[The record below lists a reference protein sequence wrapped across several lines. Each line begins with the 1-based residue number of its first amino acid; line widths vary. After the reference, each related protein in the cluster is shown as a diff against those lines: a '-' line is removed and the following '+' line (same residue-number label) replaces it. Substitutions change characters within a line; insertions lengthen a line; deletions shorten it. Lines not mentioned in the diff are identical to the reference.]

1 VGVRT
6 IFTGIDHAVLVSL
19 LCNVTTM
26 TNMIS
31 ISINACVDADSP
43 AARAILLA
51 LGAAYSA
58 APATAPATATAT
70 IPATA
75 PAIAT
80 ATIPATVAEPVVTV
94 VARVKSKPTPPV
106 APVAPV
112 VPEPPQQ
119 ETVVAAVVTEADL
132 RAAMKMTIDAVGYTA
147 VEQVFQKIGAKKMSD
162 IRSSGYSSA
171 IAALAKAR
179 EVAQ

>member
-1 VGVRT
+1 MGVRT

-58 APATAPATATAT
+58 APATATAT

>member
-1 VGVRT
+1 
-6 IFTGIDHAVLVSL
+6 
-19 LCNVTTM
+19 
-26 TNMIS
+26 
-31 ISINACVDADSP
+31 
-43 AARAILLA
+43 
-51 LGAAYSA
+51 
-58 APATAPATATAT
+58 
-70 IPATA
+70 
-75 PAIAT
+75 
-80 ATIPATVAEPVVTV
+80 VTV
-94 VARVKSKPTPPV
+94 VARVKSKPTSV

-112 VPEPPQQ
+112 APEPPQQ

-162 IRSSGYSSA
+162 IRSSGYPSA

>member
-1 VGVRT
+1 MGVRT

-58 APATAPATATAT
+58 APATATAT

-75 PAIAT
+75 PAT